1 MPVGQ
6 RGWRRRLEGQ
16 QEAEGLGSM
25 FKCLWH
31 LWQRTCNGFLSK
43 CRQRRCKFARELF
56 CPQADRRLLPPPAAS
71 RLPCWQHAEPRCG
84 FIFTQARASGQS
96 MSAFMKAKHLVG
108 SCEPTLIHFRKQK
121 RLGAGA
127 GGGGAGRGRLM
138 QTDLALSGL
147 WSGARVPGVCCPT
160 LGWRPVM

>member
-1 MPVGQ
+1 MP
-6 RGWRRRLEGQ
+6 GWGG
-16 QEAEGLGSM
+16 AAGGGGLGSL

-56 CPQADRRLLPPPAAS
+56 VHKQTDLPSRRLPS
-71 RLPCWQHAEPRCG
+71 VGSMRKPRCG

-108 SCEPTLIHFRKQK
+108 SCEPTLIHFRKQ
-121 RLGAGA
+121 RRRGAGA
-127 GGGGAGRGRLM
+127 GDGGGTPHRLI

-147 WSGARVPGVCCPT
+147 WSGARVPGVCLPT